1 MRKMMFS
8 HVNKGTLTTPMDIG
22 FVLSTSRQDYDP
34 FRNQPLSALYL
45 LTILEE
51 HFGSK
56 VDVSL
61 IDLRG
66 HTDTPD
72 LTAIIPGKDVY
83 LYSVTSLESVEL
95 FSLVRDLRRKYP
107 NAMHVAGGPH
117 ITIDPEGSKPHFD
130 AIVTGEGEESIIQ
143 LICDIGSKHLKPI
156 YQQTRIPDLD
166 HYPYPLRKFL
176 PDKYVASKGLLD
188 WPHTDLLATTAIFSR
203 GCPFNCYFCANKHL
217 MLGPV
222 RYRSPNLVV
231 DEIEYLKREYGIQ
244 ALAIKDDNSIP
255 VTRKAAI
262 PFLEAIAKT
271 GILWR
276 GQSRAN
282 GIDEDTVILA
292 KQSGCTDIAIG
303 IESASQ
309 SVLDL
314 INKRI
319 DLGKAR
325 EYIWFL
331 HRHGIGVRL
340 HFILGLPGEDESI
353 AEKTIAFINETSPR
367 SVLLSL
373 LAPRPGSEFYEK
385 PRKFGMNLNSDVGFD
400 KYQSAFGR
408 FEENE
413 KPHLVFE
420 YDRETPWGR
429 AMAPDQIMN
438 IYMQLQAVLRE
449 RKLNF

>member
-1 MRKMMFS
+1 MLMRS
-8 HVNKGTLTTPMDIG
+8 NSGSLSAPMNIG
-22 FVLSTSRQDYDP
+22 FVLSTSRQDHDP

-51 HFGSK
+51 KFGSR
-56 VDVSL
+56 VNVSL
-61 IDLRG
+61 IDLRVYP
-66 HTDTPD
+66 DTPD
-72 LTAIIPGKDVY
+72 ITTVIPEKDVY

-95 FSLVRDLRRKYP
+95 FSLVDNLRRKYP
-107 NAMHVAGGPH
+107 NAKHIAGGPH

-143 LICDIGSKHLKPI
+143 LICDIEIKHLKEV
-156 YQQTRIPDLD
+156 YRQKHLPDLNS
-166 HYPYPLRKFL
+166 YSYPLRKFL
-176 PDKYVASKGLLD
+176 PDKYVVGKGLLD
-188 WPHTDLLATTAIFSR
+188 QPHMDLFATTAVFSR

-217 MLGPV
+217 VFGPV
-222 RYRSPNLVV
+222 RYRSPKLVV
-231 DEIEYLKREYGIQ
+231 DEIEYLKQEYGIQ

-255 VTRKAAI
+255 LDRKAAI

-271 GILWR
+271 GIRWR

-282 GIDEDTVILA
+282 GISEDMVILA
-292 KQSGCTDIAIG
+292 KESGCTDIAIG
-303 IESASQ
+303 IESASKL
-309 SVLDL
+309 VLDL
-314 INKRI
+314 INKHL
-319 DLGKAR
+319 DLDKTR
-325 EYIWFL
+325 EYIGLL

-353 AEKTIAFINETSPR
+353 AEKTMAFINETSPR

-373 LAPRPGSEFYEK
+373 LVPRPGSEFYEN
-385 PRKFGMNLNSDVGFD
+385 PRKFGMNLYSGVGFD
-400 KYQSAFGR
+400 KYQSTFGR
-408 FEENE
+408 FQESE

-420 YDRETPWGR
+420 YDRQTPWGR
-429 AMAPDQIMN
+429 AMAPDQIIS

>member
-1 MRKMMFS
+1 MLKHGSNR
-8 HVNKGTLTTPMDIG
+8 TLTVPMDIG
-22 FVLSTSRQDYDP
+22 FVLSTSRWDHDP

-51 HFGSK
+51 QFGPM
-56 VDVSL
+56 VNLSL
-61 IDLRG
+61 IDLRE
-66 HTDTPD
+66 HPDTLD
-72 LTAIIPGKDVY
+72 LTTIIPGKDVY
-83 LYSVTSLESVEL
+83 LYSVTSQESVEL

-107 NAMHVAGGPH
+107 NAKHVAGGPH

-130 AIVTGEGEESIIQ
+130 AIVTGEGEVSIIQ
-143 LICDIGSKHLKPI
+143 VIYDIGSKQMKQV
-156 YQQTRIPDLD
+156 YQQKHLLDLN

-176 PDKYVASKGLLD
+176 PDRYVASKGLLD
-188 WPHTDLLATTAIFSR
+188 WPHMDLIATTAIFSR

-217 MLGPV
+217 MPGPV
-222 RYRSPNLVV
+222 RYRSPNLIL

-255 VTRKAAI
+255 LTRKAAI
-262 PFLEAIAKT
+262 PFLEAIAKA

-282 GIDEDTVILA
+282 GIDEDVVILA

-314 INKRI
+314 TNKCIN
-319 DLGKAR
+319 LEKAR
-325 EYIWFL
+325 EYIGFL
-331 HRHGIGVRL
+331 QHHGIGVRL

-353 AEKTIAFINETSPR
+353 AEKTIAFINDTSPR

-373 LAPRPGSEFYEK
+373 LAPRPGCEFYEK
-385 PRKFGMNLNSDVGFD
+385 PHKFGMNLYSGIGFD
-400 KYQSAFGR
+400 KYQSVFGR
-408 FEENE
+408 FDENE
-413 KPHLVFE
+413 KPHMIFD
-420 YDRETPWGR
+420 YNHETPWGR
-429 AMAPDQIMN
+429 AMTSDQISN
-438 IYMQLQAVLRE
+438 IYTQLQVVLRE

>member
-1 MRKMMFS
+1 MLKHGS
-8 HVNKGTLTTPMDIG
+8 NKTLTAPMDIG
-22 FVLSTSRQDYDP
+22 FVLSTSRQDHDP

-51 HFGSK
+51 QFGPM
-56 VDVSL
+56 VDLSL
-61 IDLRG
+61 IDLRE
-66 HTDTPD
+66 HPDTPD
-72 LTAIIPGKDVY
+72 FTTIIPEKDVY

-95 FSLVRDLRRKYP
+95 FNLVRNLRRKYP
-107 NAMHVAGGPH
+107 NAKHVAGGPH

-130 AIVTGEGEESIIQ
+130 SIVTGEGEVSIIQ
-143 LICDIGSKHLKPI
+143 VIYDIGSKQMKQV
-156 YQQTRIPDLD
+156 YQQKRLPDLN

-176 PDKYVASKGLLD
+176 PSKYVVGKGLLD
-188 WPHTDLLATTAIFSR
+188 WPHMDLITTTAIFSR
-203 GCPFNCYFCANKHL
+203 GCPFNCYFCANKYL

-222 RYRSPNLVV
+222 RYRSPNLIL

-244 ALAIKDDNSIP
+244 ALALKDDNSIP
-255 VTRKAAI
+255 LTRKAAI
-262 PFLEAIAKT
+262 PFLEAIAKA

-292 KQSGCTDIAIG
+292 KQSGCTDIAMG

-309 SVLDL
+309 SVLDM

-319 DLGKAR
+319 DLDKAR
-325 EYIWFL
+325 EYIDL
-331 HRHGIGVRL
+331 LQRHGIGVRL

-353 AEKTIAFINETSPR
+353 AEKTVAFINDTSPR

-373 LAPRPGSEFYEK
+373 LVPRPGSEFYEN
-385 PRKFGMNLNSDVGFD
+385 PRKFGMNLYSGVAFD

-408 FEENE
+408 FEERE
-413 KPHLVFE
+413 KPHMVFE

-429 AMAPDQIMN
+429 AMTSDQISN
-438 IYMQLQAVLRE
+438 IYMQLQAVLRQ

>member
-1 MRKMMFS
+1 MFKNSNDRK
-8 HVNKGTLTTPMDIG
+8 LTVPMDIG
-22 FVLSTSRQDYDP
+22 FILSTSRQDHDP

-45 LTILEE
+45 LTILEKQ
-51 HFGSK
+51 FGSML
-56 VDVSL
+56 DLSL
-61 IDLRG
+61 IDLREYP
-66 HTDTPD
+66 DRPD
-72 LTAIIPGKDVY
+72 LTAIIPEKDVY
-83 LYSVTSLESVEL
+83 FYSVTSLESVEL
-95 FSLVRDLRRKYP
+95 FSLSHNIRRKFP
-107 NAMHVAGGPH
+107 KAKHVAGGPH
-117 ITIDPEGSKPHFD
+117 ITIDPQGSIGHFD

-143 LICDIGSKHLKPI
+143 VIYDIAHKQLKQI
-156 YQQTRIPDLD
+156 YKQECLPDLN

-176 PDKYVASKGLLD
+176 PEKYVVGKGLLD
-188 WPHTDLLATTAIFSR
+188 WPHMDLIATTAIFSR
-203 GCPFNCYFCANKHL
+203 GCPFNCYFCANKYL

-222 RYRSPNLVV
+222 RYRSPKLIV
-231 DEIEYLKREYGIQ
+231 DEIEYLKRKYGVQ

-255 VTRKAAI
+255 LTKKAAI

-271 GILWR
+271 DIFWR

-303 IESASQ
+303 VESASQ
-309 SVLDL
+309 AVLNL

-319 DLGKAR
+319 DLDKAR
-325 EYIWFL
+325 DYIGLL

-353 AEKTIAFINETSPR
+353 AEKTIAFINDTSPR

-373 LAPRPGSEFYEK
+373 LVPRPGSEFYEN
-385 PRKFGMNLNSDVGFD
+385 PRKFGMNLYSGVGFD

-408 FEENE
+408 FEGSE

-420 YDRETPWGR
+420 YDRDTPWGR
-429 AMAPDQIMN
+429 AMAPDQISN
-438 IYMQLQAVLRE
+438 IYMKLQTVLRE